1 MKRFVLAAAAALLG
15 GLLGLGTVPALAAQG
30 CGPGFHRGPY
40 GYCRPLYGGAYAAPG
55 YYRGG
60 AYAYRGGYGRGST
73 ADGFTAAAATPDG
86 VRSPSRAPSRALRW
100 RRPLWAVGSAAAGA
114 GVEGFPGDECVAHP
128 GRAQA

>member
-60 AYAYRGGYGRGST
+60 AYAYRGGYGRGVYGGRVYGRGGY
-73 ADGFTAAAATPDG
+73 AGRGYGA
-86 VRSPSRAPSRALRW
+86 R
-100 RRPLWAVGSAAAGA
+100 VGHHRGHYA
-114 GVEGFPGDECVAHP
+114 GV
-128 GRAQA
+128 GRYGGRFGRGRGRR